1 MTLPVFEVIGRS
13 NTCRRPCRASRS
25 LSMFDTLINDV
36 LPYVGLG
43 IPIVLTGMGFPVPE
57 ELLVIGAGIATHK
70 GLFEPVAALLTCI
83 VAAVLGDCCM
93 YGIGYHFGHGLLREH
108 RWFSRLLN
116 PRVERQMEQ
125 KLRQHGLKVLFV
137 TRFLIGVRTSVY
149 VAAGVLRVPFRQFI
163 FCDVISA
170 SVVVSLF
177 FGLSYLFA
185 EQFGNLW
192 EKIKRAEV
200 ALSVVVVTAIISTV
214 IYFYVRRRRRADRIR
229 LRRLRRTQRPAKG
242 DLRSDD
248 EASNCTHGNGEWT
261 EKHQQTLGS
270 SQPSK
275 PRA

>member
-13 NTCRRPCRASRS
+13 NTCRRQCRASRS

-57 ELLVIGAGIATHK
+57 ELLVIGAGIATHN
-70 GLFEPVAALLTCI
+70 GVFEPVAALLTCI

-200 ALSVVVVTAIISTV
+200 ALSVVVVTAILGTV

-248 EASNCTHGNGEWT
+248 EDGNGAHGNGEWT